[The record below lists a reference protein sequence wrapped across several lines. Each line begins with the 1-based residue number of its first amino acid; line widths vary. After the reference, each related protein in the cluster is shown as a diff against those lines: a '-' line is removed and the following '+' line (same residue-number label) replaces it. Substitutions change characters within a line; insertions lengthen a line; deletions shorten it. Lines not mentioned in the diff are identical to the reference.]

1 METDIFVNVDVFLSM
16 FAKKEQVLN
25 SLSESGIGPTVSL
38 DTVSSALTP
47 QPPHSFHIKTRL
59 SKCERFLR
67 AFHCMWPTRT
77 RVKDLTVAS
86 PGSSGGGNGAGG
98 GYSCTVIHNENKGL
112 IARWPNIAQ
121 SKIPFPDKCSEES
134 GIIVRLALCRN

>member
-1 METDIFVNVDVFLSM
+1 
-16 FAKKEQVLN
+16 
-25 SLSESGIGPTVSL
+25 
-38 DTVSSALTP
+38 
-47 QPPHSFHIKTRL
+47 
-59 SKCERFLR
+59 
-67 AFHCMWPTRT
+67 MWPTRT

-86 PGSSGGGNGAGG
+86 PGSSGGNGAGG
-98 GYSCTVIHNENKGL
+98 YSCMVIHNENKGL